1 MLFICTHAVV
11 SMGNP
16 QETPSSQPG
25 TPMTE
30 ATPGT
35 KATPVTGGITVGS
48 TGYRS

>member
-1 MLFICTHAVV
+1 MLLICTHAVV
-11 SMGNP
+11 GMGNP

-35 KATPVTGGITVGS
+35 KATPVTGDITVGS
-48 TGYRS
+48 TGYHS